1 LAFTSYDSGE
11 GPDDA
16 CDVGNVWSIVTVC
29 GTNIR
34 NTMMSEQEWAQVCIG
49 LMVLAAG
56 IHYVIEYGIVVLSTQ
71 F

>member
-1 LAFTSYDSGE
+1 MAFTGYDSGE
-11 GPDDA
+11 EPGIA
-16 CDVGNVWSIVTVC
+16 YDVRNVWSIVTAC

-34 NTMMSEQEWAQVCIG
+34 NMMMSEQEWAQTCIG
-49 LMVLAAG
+49 LMVLACG